1 MTFTAIYL
9 RQVETMG
16 TTTRQRTST
25 PGRRQSLLRRLFNR
39 PAMIS
44 SSPTRI
50 TVTVL
55 ILVGAVL
62 TVLSGLIHLK
72 LWGGDTGY
80 HTIPTIGP
88 LFLVQAIS
96 GVAIG
101 LATAVSRRLFFV
113 LAGVGLLAGTA
124 LGLFITVQYGLFG
137 FQESWGAPYAKSSLI
152 EEIVGAVLLLVAAIP
167 LAMARGRRNAG

>member
-1 MTFTAIYL
+1 
-9 RQVETMG
+9 MG
-16 TTTRQRTST
+16 TTTRQRTSK
-25 PGRRQSLLRRLFNR
+25 PGHRRSLLRLLFNR

-44 SSPTRI
+44 SSSTRI
-50 TVTVL
+50 AVTVL

-80 HTIPTIGP
+80 NTIPTIGP

-96 GVAIG
+96 AVAIG
-101 LATAVSRRLFFV
+101 LAMAVSRRLFFV
-113 LAGVGLLAGTA
+113 LAGIGLLAGTA

-137 FQESWGAPYAKSSLI
+137 FQESWGAPYARSSLI
-152 EEIVGAVLLLVAAIP
+152 EEIIGAVLLLVAAIP
-167 LAMARGRRNAG
+167 LAMARRQKNAG

>member
-1 MTFTAIYL
+1 MGIST
-9 RQVETMG
+9 RQG
-16 TTTRQRTST
+16 TTT
-25 PGRRQSLLRRLFNR
+25 PGRRQSPLQLLFNR

-44 SSPTRI
+44 SSQTRI
-50 TVTVL
+50 AVTVL

-62 TVLSGLIHLK
+62 SILSGLIHLK
-72 LWGGDTGY
+72 LWGGSDGY
-80 HTIPTIGP
+80 RTLSTIGP

-96 GVAIG
+96 GVVIG
-101 LATAVSRRLFFV
+101 LAMAVTRWLLFV
-113 LAGVGLLAGTA
+113 LAGIGLLAGTA

-167 LAMARGRRNAG
+167 LVMARGSKDAG

>member
-1 MTFTAIYL
+1 
-9 RQVETMG
+9 MG
-16 TTTRQRTST
+16 STTRRRTATS
-25 PGRRQSLLRRLFNR
+25 GRRPSMLRLLFNR

-44 SSPTRI
+44 SSSARI

-55 ILVGAVL
+55 ILVGALL
-62 TVLSGLIHLK
+62 TVLSGVIHLK

-80 HTIPTIGP
+80 NTIPTIGP

-96 GVAIG
+96 AVATG
-101 LATAVSRRLFFV
+101 LAMAVSRRLFFV
-113 LAGVGLLAGTA
+113 LAGMGLLAGTA

-137 FQESWGAPYAKSSLI
+137 FQESWGAPYARSSLI

-167 LAMARGRRNAG
+167 LAMARRQKNAG

>member
-1 MTFTAIYL
+1 MTFTATDL
-9 RQVETMG
+9 RQVEIMG
-16 TTTRQRTST
+16 TTRQRTSAR
-25 PGRRQSLLRRLFNR
+25 GRRRSPLRLLFNR

-44 SSPTRI
+44 SSSTRI

-80 HTIPTIGP
+80 NTIPTIGP

-101 LATAVSRRLFFV
+101 LAMAVSRRLFFV
-113 LAGVGLLAGTA
+113 LAGIGLLGGTA
-124 LGLFITVQYGLFG
+124 LGLFITVRYGLFG

-152 EEIVGAVLLLVAAIP
+152 GEIVGAVLLLVAAVP
-167 LAMARGRRNAG
+167 LVLARGQKNAG

>member
-1 MTFTAIYL
+1 
-9 RQVETMG
+9 MG
-16 TTTRQRTST
+16 TTTRQRTTS
-25 PGRRQSLLRRLFNR
+25 GRRQSLLRTLFNR

-44 SSPTRI
+44 SPPARI

-55 ILVGAVL
+55 ILAGAVL
-62 TVLSGLIHLK
+62 TVLSGLVHLK

-101 LATAVSRRLFFV
+101 LAMAVSRRLLLV
-113 LAGVGLLAGTA
+113 LAGIGLLVGTA
-124 LGLFITVQYGLFG
+124 LGLYITIQYGLFN
-137 FQESWGAPYAKSSLI
+137 FQENWGAPYAKSSFI
-152 EEIVGAVLLLVAAIP
+152 EEIVGAVVLLAAAIP
-167 LAMARGRRNAG
+167 LAVARGEKTG